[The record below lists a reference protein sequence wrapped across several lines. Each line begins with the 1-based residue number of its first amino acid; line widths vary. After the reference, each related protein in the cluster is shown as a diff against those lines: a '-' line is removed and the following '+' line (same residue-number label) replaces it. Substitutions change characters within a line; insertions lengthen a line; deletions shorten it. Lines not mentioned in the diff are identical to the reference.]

1 MEPVYGHQGCK
12 ASIIHRCVVTHHT
25 SFLYPVQFLGKLKF
39 VHKNGTKIYLPFPIC
54 RQCSQKAMQQD
65 SGHRTALKVLRPDG
79 VCFLGSTHTGQA
91 VSRACYLPVSLTSRQ
106 VRRPLRCIMLRR
118 VTSGL
123 SDLGSQSRVLLA
135 NGFVVLQDL
144 LQVAHSLFTIL
155 CFNLW
160 REGNFK
166 SLLYQVRPISLC
178 QIKSQTM
185 PYVVQQQCKLVVWYK
200 IRGPYIP
207 VPPGL

>member
-1 MEPVYGHQGCK
+1 MKYFSVQN
-12 ASIIHRCVVTHHT
+12 SISPPPYAVSAPRR
-25 SFLYPVQFLGKLKF
+25 Q
-39 VHKNGTKIYLPFPIC
+39 NQRWRWTKESVESLETRWSVLSWF
-54 RQCSQKAMQQD
+54 
-65 SGHRTALKVLRPDG
+65 HRT
-79 VCFLGSTHTGQA
+79 GSLEGM
-91 VSRACYLPVSLTSRQ
+91 LPVSLTSRH
-106 VRRPLRCIMLRR
+106 VRWPLRCIMRR
-118 VTSGL
+118 FTSGL

-185 PYVVQQQCKLVVWYK
+185 PYVVQ
-200 IRGPYIP
+200 
-207 VPPGL
+207 